1 MRLNTKTIFQCIWND
16 FWQRKKSNL
25 FGAINLQCICRLV
38 HWNTLGK
45 CVLGQHADLIIP
57 KCGHRKMQWAE
68 NHSEQQKSIE
78 KKLFSK
84 NSFLLLGK
92 KMPIFFIKWNEFVNG
107 IGKEGFYLF
116 FLVFYLQTAKKCKI
130 SIKQDEICGDKL
142 HFFLKEKVHKEKVFK
157 TWKKCSQ
164 KI

>member
-1 MRLNTKTIFQCIWND
+1 M
-16 FWQRKKSNL
+16 S
-25 FGAINLQCICRLV
+25 
-38 HWNTLGK
+38 
-45 CVLGQHADLIIP
+45 
-57 KCGHRKMQWAE
+57 
-68 NHSEQQKSIE
+68 
-78 KKLFSK
+78 
-84 NSFLLLGK
+84 
-92 KMPIFFIKWNEFVNG
+92 IFFIKWNEFVNG